1 MVNKSIT
8 SIIAQIVY
16 VDCLHNGFAN
26 ISLILLT
33 VINCYMA
40 LTYSIC
46 PAQSNLVIL
55 HSMAMCRLYSPHS
68 WVL

>member
-46 PAQSNLVIL
+46 LCSKQSCNI
-55 HSMAMCRLYSPHS
+55 ALYGD
-68 WVL
+68 V